1 LLFRLTMAQ
10 ALLCGL
16 QDEFTCS
23 LCLETPTDSV
33 SLHCGHR
40 FCLDCLMDCWE
51 KSQVCRCPQ
60 CRHIFTTKP
69 EFYRKIVLSVLKKF
83 NETRLSSPPFQK
95 YAGPENVVC
104 GACTGEKCR
113 ARRSCVTCVACYH
126 QIHFHFKIAALM
138 HKNVVHRIGAKKKKL
153 LSHDWQ
159 FLLGDSIQCFSLI
172 DKENL
177 KRFTD
182 LIQCFEEAHETPAER
197 IREQEKEQIE
207 KAEGVI
213 EQLERETEE
222 LKKKDAELME
232 LSDTKDHVHFMQVR
246 ATLHSPIPH
255 SQMSSLV
262 FFSLLSDFCPL
273 ILEINT
279 AQCVLCLS
287 EGNKKVTRERKVTIY
302 PDHPDRFDGWQ
313 QVLCREAL
321 TETRYY
327 WEVEC
332 TGHFMMIGVAYKGLS
347 RKGKGRECII
357 GYNDKS
363 WSLQWSHSQYFVCH
377 NNMRTVISA
386 PYSPRIGVYLD
397 WPAGSLLF
405 YSISHTMTLMH
416 RFNTSFT
423 EPLYPGLIS
432 CWGRG
437 HLTLQLELRP
447 QEYLRRSCR

>member
-1 LLFRLTMAQ
+1 MAQ

-153 LSHDWQ
+153 CAKHQKWLYFYCKTDHMCICLMCAVTEHNGHEMVELEMEINEKERQ
-159 FLLGDSIQCFSLI
+159 LGATVSKIKRSLEEKEKTLMETRKVVKQM
-172 DKENL
+172 KENL

-232 LSDTKDHVHFMQVR
+232 LSDTKDH
-246 ATLHSPIPH
+246 
-255 SQMSSLV
+255 
-262 FFSLLSDFCPL
+262 
-273 ILEINT
+273 
-279 AQCVLCLS
+279 
-287 EGNKKVTRERKVTIY
+287 
-302 PDHPDRFDGWQ
+302 
-313 QVLCREAL
+313 
-321 TETRYY
+321 
-327 WEVEC
+327 
-332 TGHFMMIGVAYKGLS
+332 
-347 RKGKGRECII
+347 
-357 GYNDKS
+357 
-363 WSLQWSHSQYFVCH
+363 
-377 NNMRTVISA
+377 
-386 PYSPRIGVYLD
+386 
-397 WPAGSLLF
+397 
-405 YSISHTMTLMH
+405 
-416 RFNTSFT
+416 
-423 EPLYPGLIS
+423 
-432 CWGRG
+432 
-437 HLTLQLELRP
+437 
-447 QEYLRRSCR
+447 